1 MSEVIKSTFVNYM
14 FCAVAGGMLE
24 YIAPDKSKKM
34 IRIILVAVI
43 LSVTLAPVLKL
54 EVDFSV
60 PDDKYTEDN
69 SYENLLHMRNLV
81 EKKIRAEMREIII
94 NAGADEYEIY
104 ITTDGDEESLTVYLQ
119 KVEIQLGKEYAHL
132 TEQIKN
138 SAPEEY
144 RSIVEVGVKD
154 D

>member
-1 MSEVIKSTFVNYM
+1 MSEVIKNTFINYM

-43 LSVTLAPVLKL
+43 LSITLAPVLKL
-54 EVDFSV
+54 DIDFSM
-60 PDDKYTEDN
+60 PDDEYSEDN

-104 ITTDGDEESLTVYLQ
+104 VTTDGDEESLTVYLQ
-119 KVEIQLGKEYAHL
+119 RVEIQLGEEYSHL